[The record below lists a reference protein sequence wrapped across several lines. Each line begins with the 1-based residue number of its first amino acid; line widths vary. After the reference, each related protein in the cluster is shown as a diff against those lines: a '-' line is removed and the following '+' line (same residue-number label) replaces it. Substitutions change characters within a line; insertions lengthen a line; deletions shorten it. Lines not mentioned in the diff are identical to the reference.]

1 MKTGE
6 AKVKDDVKKYLTSIG
21 AYFFMP
27 VQTGYGQPTL
37 DFLVCYRGLFY
48 AIETKKPGVK
58 DPSPRQRLIMRQI
71 NRAGGTT
78 MVIDSVETLKNSW
91 WFHKHDVA

>member
-27 VQTGYGQPTL
+27 VQTGYGRTTL
-37 DFLVCYRGLFY
+37 DFLVCYKGQFIG
-48 AIETKKPGVK
+48 IECKRPGVRECTR
-58 DPSPRQRLIMRQI
+58 RQFH
-71 NRAGGTT
+71 
-78 MVIDSVETLKNSW
+78 VIDKIVDAEGFAFVTDSVDW
-91 WFHKHDVA
+91 VKHQLRLFD